1 MITNRRLTAAALTAV
16 GLLTL
21 TGCFGDPAPTHT
33 VNAVNQ
39 GSNDNNSLATH
50 FQNVKNPFL
59 TQDPSDPLEQKN
71 LAKRLTY
78 FNSAGSTGYVYLLAP
93 NTSQVI
99 GYYVISGKVS
109 STGSQLTSTQ
119 AITHCMSG
127 SSQDGGSCAVTD
139 AMGDDGSYGPEEG
152 GPAGVFFFTTAGTLI
167 ETVMPWVYSS
177 HPIKLY
183 ANAPQL
189 DAAAK

>member
-1 MITNRRLTAAALTAV
+1 
-16 GLLTL
+16 
-21 TGCFGDPAPTHT
+21 
-33 VNAVNQ
+33 VNAANQ

-50 FQNVKNPFL
+50 FQSVKNPFL

-78 FNSAGSTGYVYLLAP
+78 FNSKGSTGYVYLLAP
-93 NTSQVI
+93 NTNQVI

-152 GPAGVFFFTTAGTLI
+152 GPNGVFFFTTAGTLI

-177 HPIKLY
+177 QPIKLY

-189 DAAAK
+189 DAAAH